1 MTPPRPPAKKSPPRP
16 AGAPA
21 RQGAGSGFGSSFG
34 AGRGPARPAPAKP
47 AGAPAA
53 KTASRAAGGQRP
65 GAKPLPPPEPLAEHE
80 IDALQ
85 ALLDT
90 LPASLEPL
98 DVMSLDGYLAGVL
111 LQPDAVPEAQW
122 LRHIVDVD
130 GRVAP
135 AGFDTARLHGLA
147 RRRHAELAQAIAERD
162 WFDPWV
168 YELEDE
174 AEPSEVVMPWV
185 AGFAT
190 AVDLFPALM
199 DRFEPQLTEPLALLY
214 RHLDAE
220 DLEDADELLA
230 EIETL
235 EPPDTLDEAVEDLV
249 RATLLIADVAL
260 PQDRPAGKP
269 AAKSGGRPGGPGGP
283 RRPGPP
289 RR

>member
-16 AGAPA
+16 AP
-21 RQGAGSGFGSSFG
+21 RQGGGPGFGSAFG
-34 AGRGPARPAPAKP
+34 AGRGPAKP
-47 AGAPAA
+47 ASRGAQA
-53 KTASRAAGGQRP
+53 KGPGGSGAAGRKP
-65 GAKPLPPPEPLAEHE
+65 APLPPPEPLAEHE

-85 ALLDT
+85 ALLDS
-90 LPASLEPL
+90 LPPSHDAL

-111 LQPDAVPEAQW
+111 LQPELVPEPRW
-122 LRHIVDVD
+122 LAHITDVD
-130 GRVAP
+130 GKPAP
-135 AGFDTARLHGLA
+135 SGFDTARLQQLV
-147 RRRHAELAQAIAERD
+147 RRRHAELALAIAERD

-214 RHLDAE
+214 RHLDPE

-230 EIETL
+230 EIETI
-235 EPPDTLDEAVEDLV
+235 EPPESLDEAVEDLV
-249 RATLLIADVAL
+249 RATLLIADVSL
-260 PQDRPAGKP
+260 PQDKPAGKP
-269 AAKSGGRPGGPGGP
+269 AARPGARPGAP

>member
-1 MTPPRPPAKKSPPRP
+1 MTPPRPPAKKSAPRP

-21 RQGAGSGFGSSFG
+21 RKTTAGTGFGSNFG
-34 AGRGPARPAPAKP
+34 AGRGPAPGKP
-47 AGAPAA
+47 AGAPVG
-53 KTASRAAGGQRP
+53 KTAPRPAAAPRSGT
-65 GAKPLPPPEPLAEHE
+65 KPLPPPEPLAEHE

-90 LPASLEPL
+90 LPASHDAL

-111 LQPDAVPEAQW
+111 LQPDPVPELRW
-122 LRHIVDVD
+122 LAHIVDVD
-130 GRVAP
+130 GKAP
-135 AGFDTARLHGLA
+135 PPRFDVQRLHQLV
-147 RRRHAELAQAIAERD
+147 RRRHAELAHAISERD

-168 YELEDE
+168 YELDDE
-174 AEPSEVVMPWV
+174 ASPSEVVMPWV

-199 DRFEPQLTEPLALLY
+199 DRHEPALMEPLALLY
-214 RHLDAE
+214 RHLDPE

-235 EPPDTLDEAVEDLV
+235 EPPETLDEAVEDLV
-249 RATLLIADVAL
+249 RATLLMADVSL
-260 PQDRPAGKP
+260 PQDKPAGKP
-269 AAKSGGRPGGPGGP
+269 AAKSGGRPGGSGGP